1 MSVTFIEQKTH
12 NTVLQDSAAVLV
24 TDGRGPITLITT
36 TTGYN
41 DSIIFSHHKEHQL
54 NHRSCRPTIAST
66 RVILLIPSKY
76 IMHHIRTA

>member
-36 TTGYN
+36 TTG
-41 DSIIFSHHKEHQL
+41 
-54 NHRSCRPTIAST
+54 
-66 RVILLIPSKY
+66 
-76 IMHHIRTA
+76 